1 MYIGH
6 LFLNERII
14 LLIKHI
20 VEKYII
26 RGFQRCI
33 TCNMAQHP
41 WGRTVEILGIE
52 SPTNGRSCEEH
63 VVCGS
68 VLQDDV
74 VVRLRKAQ
82 VVIDEKE
89 EAAIAAFWVSD
100 GVDRFRVGYL
110 PKFHVK
116 HWKLLEGA
124 LAQIIEVYHEDSDS
138 PTKRQKHHRN
148 SGCAVAA
155 LISPPITS
163 AIPPSP
169 TKSLSKKRK
178 TQQEQDEEKG
188 FNTEEEISV
197 M

>member
-6 LFLNERII
+6 LFLNEWSI
-14 LLIKHI
+14 LLNKYI
-20 VEKYII
+20 VKKYII
-26 RGFQRCI
+26 RRFHRCI
-33 TCNMAQHP
+33 ICNMAQHP
-41 WGRTVEILGIE
+41 WGHMIKIFGIE

-68 VLQDDV
+68 VLQDDI
-74 VVRLRKAQ
+74 VVRLRKVQ
-82 VVIDEKE
+82 VVIEDKE
-89 EAAIAAFWVSD
+89 ETAIAAVWVSD
-100 GVDRFRVGYL
+100 GVDRCRVGYL

-138 PTKRQKHHRN
+138 PTKRQKHHKN

-163 AIPPSP
+163 AIPSSP
-169 TKSLSKKRK
+169 MKSPSKKRK
-178 TQQEQDEEKG
+178 IQQEQEEEKG
-188 FNTEEEISV
+188 FNTEDEISIT
-197 M
+197 

>member
-6 LFLNERII
+6 LFLNEWSV
-14 LLIKHI
+14 LLNKYI
-20 VEKYII
+20 VKKYII
-26 RGFQRCI
+26 RGFHRCI
-33 TCNMAQHP
+33 ICNMAQHP
-41 WGRTVEILGIE
+41 WGRTIEIFGIE

-74 VVRLRKAQ
+74 VVRLRKVQ
-82 VVIDEKE
+82 VMIEDKE
-89 EAAIAAFWVSD
+89 ETAIAAFWVSD
-100 GVDRFRVGYL
+100 GVDRCRVGYL

-138 PTKRQKHHRN
+138 PTKRQKRHRN

-163 AIPPSP
+163 AIPSSP
-169 TKSLSKKRK
+169 MKSPSKKRK
-178 TQQEQDEEKG
+178 IQQEQEEEKG
-188 FNTEEEISV
+188 FNTEDEISIT
-197 M
+197 

>member
-6 LFLNERII
+6 LFLNEWIF
-14 LLIKHI
+14 LLIKHT
-20 VEKYII
+20 VKKYII
-26 RGFQRCI
+26 RGFHRCI

-41 WGRTVEILGIE
+41 WGCMIEIFGIE
-52 SPTNGRSCEEH
+52 SPTNGCSCEEH
-63 VVCGS
+63 VICGS

-74 VVRLRKAQ
+74 VVRLRKVQ
-82 VVIDEKE
+82 LVIEEKE
-89 EAAIAAFWVSD
+89 ETAIVAFWVSD
-100 GVDRFRVGYL
+100 GVDRCRVGYL

-138 PTKRQKHHRN
+138 PTKRQKCHRN

-163 AIPPSP
+163 TIPPSP
-169 TKSLSKKRK
+169 MKSLSKKQK
-178 TQQEQDEEKG
+178 IQQEQDEEKG
-188 FNTEEEISV
+188 FNTEDEISIT
-197 M
+197 

>member
-6 LFLNERII
+6 LFLNEWII
-14 LLIKHI
+14 LLIKHT
-20 VEKYII
+20 VKKYII
-26 RGFQRCI
+26 RGFHQCI

-41 WGRTVEILGIE
+41 CGHTIEIFGIE

-63 VVCGS
+63 VICGS
-68 VLQDDV
+68 VLQEDV
-74 VVRLRKAQ
+74 VVRLRKVQ
-82 VVIDEKE
+82 VVIEEKE
-89 EAAIAAFWVSD
+89 ETAIAVFWVSD
-100 GVDRFRVGYL
+100 GVDRCRVGYL

-116 HWKLLEGA
+116 HWKLLEEA

-138 PTKRQKHHRN
+138 PTKRQKRHRN

-169 TKSLSKKRK
+169 TKSLSRSEKFNRNKTKRK
-178 TQQEQDEEKG
+178 DSIQRMK
-188 FNTEEEISV
+188 
-197 M
+197 